1 MKPIVWIEVCLVI
14 LLGLSVTN
22 VRAGPCSL
30 IPDLS
35 AGAPQV
41 QIGGK
46 TENITAVRHL
56 DNCSEII
63 ARAGTVFVAYKASGE
78 QKIKACPIGESCGID
93 SESKASFLA
102 NAERTAQSAGQKLD
116 ENFAR
121 LASTPY
127 GKIMDPEKAATF
139 NFALVGAEVK
149 GFKLIDTQN
158 TTLFEDAKGG
168 SSLVIPNDKLRPGGK
183 YRWEILTA
191 KGKHAGAFDILEA
204 KKRSEIAKDLSEAK
218 QKKAGASAFE
228 LKLEELAVL
237 VDNGLRY
244 EVEILRREMKL

>member
-1 MKPIVWIEVCLVI
+1 MKPIVWIEVCLAFLI
-14 LLGLSVTN
+14 GLWVTN

-46 TENITAVRHL
+46 TETISAVKHL
-56 DNCSEII
+56 ENCAEVI

-78 QKIKACPIGESCGID
+78 QKVKACPLGESCGID
-93 SESKASFLA
+93 SESKPSFLA
-102 NAERTAQSAGQKLD
+102 NVDRTAQSAGQKLD

-139 NFALVGAEVK
+139 NFALVGSEVK
-149 GFKLIDTQN
+149 AFKLSDAQN
-158 TTLFEDAKGG
+158 STLFEDAKGG
-168 SSLVIPNDKLRPGGK
+168 SSLVIPNEKLRPGGK
-183 YRWEILTA
+183 YRWEIITA
-191 KGKHAGAFDILEA
+191 KGKHAGGFDILEE

-218 QKKAGASAFE
+218 RKKAGASAFE

-244 EVEILRREMKL
+244 EGEILRKELKI